1 MGILSA
7 LLGENN
13 PAAQWAGQN
22 QAFLGAIGS
31 GLGQGQNI
39 QSGLSAGLAQVP
51 QAKMLDA
58 QAAEKAKADAKVEA
72 QVNATQAW
80 LQQNHPDL
88 AQMVEAGMPVSEAW
102 QAAMDRM
109 QPESQQAQTSDIQNY
124 LFAQE
129 NPGFLDY
136 QTQKG
141 GAAERSLTPTFI
153 KDANGNIVPG
163 QLDKAGNLVPSK
175 LPEGYQAVDPFAMA
189 AGKTGATVDAK
200 TAAGAR
206 AALPGAEQAVTIA
219 KNAIGLIR
227 NDEKGLNEQFGQVG
241 PRNMFVLPGT
251 ALGNWTA
258 NFEQA
263 KGQAFMQARQ
273 MLKGG
278 GPITDYE
285 GMKGEAAYSRME
297 QAARTGDKA
306 NFLRALDDFEAA
318 VDQGYQKLVETAQGS
333 YSQGG
338 AAVPAAGGGNVDD
351 ILSKY
356 GL

>member
-1 MGILSA
+1 MGLA
-7 LLGENN
+7 QLLGEKN
-13 PAAQWAGQN
+13 PFAMWVGDNQNYLAALA
-22 QAFLGAIGS
+22 S

-39 QSGLSAGLAQVP
+39 QSGLSAGLAAVP
-51 QAKMLDA
+51 QAKALDY
-58 QAAEKAKADAKVEA
+58 QATEKRKADAKVAA
-72 QVNATQAW
+72 QTDAFKSW
-80 LQQNHPDL
+80 LSTKRPDL
-88 AQMVEAGMPVSEAW
+88 VPLLDTGMSPAELFNEAMRPAE
-102 QAAMDRM
+102 QADYPAEYDLYKLT
-109 QPESQQAQTSDIQNY
+109 QSD
-124 LFAQE
+124 
-129 NPGFLDY
+129 PGFAGFL
-136 QTQKG
+136 TQKG

-175 LPEGYQAVDPFAMA
+175 LPDGYQAVDPFQMA

-338 AAVPAAGGGNVDD
+338 AAVPAAGGGVDD

>member
-1 MGILSA
+1 M
-7 LLGENN
+7 
-13 PAAQWAGQN
+13 
-22 QAFLGAIGS
+22 
-31 GLGQGQNI
+31 
-39 QSGLSAGLAQVP
+39 AGLAEMIGMPQVSKAIDP
-51 QAKMLDA
+51 RRNMLLGLAAGLVGGPTWGQGLSNGFQLAAQGGALDQ
-58 QAAEKAKADAKVEA
+58 QAAEKAKAELKVAQQTDAFKS
-72 QVNATQAW
+72 W
-80 LQQNHPDL
+80 LSTKRPDL
-88 AQMVEAGMPVSEAW
+88 VPLLDAGVSSAELFNT
-102 QAAMDRM
+102 AMK
-109 QPESQQAQTSDIQNY
+109 PAEQTDYPAEYDLYKLTQTD
-124 LFAQE
+124 
-129 NPGFLDY
+129 PGFANFM
-136 QTQKG
+136 TQKG
-141 GAAERSLTPTFI
+141 GVSERSLTPTYLRNNATGEI
-153 KDANGNIVPG
+153 IIS
-163 QLDKAGNLVPSK
+163 QLDKSGDATPAK
-175 LPEGYQAVDPFAMA
+175 IPEGFSAVDPYQMA

-241 PRNMFVLPGT
+241 PRNMFVLPGS

-306 NFLRALDDFEAA
+306 NFLLALDDFEAA

-351 ILSKY
+351 ILTKY